1 MKQISFIIL
10 LAVSLSVIF
19 VTDAYSQKAKK
30 RDKTEKLSES
40 DSDFEKANK
49 KKKKSVSEKK
59 QTKDVEIIRPG
70 RSFLFGVA
78 ISYSDSVTM
87 TTNICEVD
95 SISYYKETKTPVG
108 LDLYTESLNNYLVA
122 QGKKGYLCS
131 TFIFNTKKQAE
142 KKLLYIRNKV
152 TSKKQTALR
161 PISDFKYVY
170 INTDNIF
177 TNEFVNKSS
186 GMGNDDDF

>member
-1 MKQISFIIL
+1 MELFSFFTFQLICCYCVATLLSFVSFVFCNFTDVVDDIVELFNGDLSSLKL
-10 LAVSLSVIF
+10 LA
-19 VTDAYSQKAKK
+19 
-30 RDKTEKLSES
+30 KTAIATVNLAAISS
-40 DSDFEKANK
+40 TF
-49 KKKKSVSEKK
+49 
-59 QTKDVEIIRPG
+59 
-70 RSFLFGVA
+70 FLFGVA

>member
-1 MKQISFIIL
+1 MKQTSIIIL

-40 DSDFEKANK
+40 DSDFEKA
-49 KKKKSVSEKK
+49 KKKKSESEKN

-70 RSFLFGVA
+70 RIFLFGVA

>member
-1 MKQISFIIL
+1 MKRIVFIIL
-10 LAVSLSVIF
+10 LAFSFSVVV

-40 DSDFEKANK
+40 DSDFKKANK
-49 KKKKSVSEKK
+49 KKKKSVSEKE
-59 QTKDVEIIRPG
+59 QTKEVEIIKCG

-78 ISYSDSVTM
+78 INYSDSVTL

-95 SISYYKETKTPVG
+95 SISYYKQTKTPVG
-108 LDLYTESLNNYLVA
+108 LGLYTESLNNYLIA
-122 QGKKGYLCS
+122 QGKNGYLCS

-142 KKLLYIRNKV
+142 KKLLSIRNRV

-161 PISDFKYVY
+161 AIGDFKYVY

-186 GMGNDDDF
+186 GLSNDDDF